1 MEKIKIL
8 VACHKQAEVF
18 KNNVYLPIHVG
29 KALHKDVDLGFQGDD
44 TGENISRL
52 NPLYCELTAR
62 VSSSVFQFLVSKTM

>member
-29 KALHKDVDLGFQGDD
+29 KALHKDVD
-44 TGENISRL
+44 
-52 NPLYCELTAR
+52 
-62 VSSSVFQFLVSKTM
+62 